1 MEFRRHPTVNKKGR
15 LYPQAMK
22 TAHILA
28 PLLLVSCVNLSGKLD
43 RVGRQV
49 AVFDPDKTVST
60 RYEEGGKRYIPVT
73 VRRCEAAPEDWLILP
88 RPSGIAKLQRGT
100 PEPQGTEESYAVEE
114 GSEHPALLTEE
125 ELSQRQLKIVPAKSI
140 KQGTVFAAMR
150 THPYWS
156 DAHGEKRLLYAE
168 SIPDRRSVGNQL
180 RRPLVWGLSVVDGTL
195 SVSMWAGEVILAPV
209 VVPILVAVSDTR
221 PAQTQRSPEA
231 AATTER

>member
-1 MEFRRHPTVNKKGR
+1 MDTSYQVFSSLLG
-15 LYPQAMK
+15 A
-22 TAHILA
+22 LA
-28 PLLLVSCVNLSGKLD
+28 LASCVNLSGKLD

-73 VRRCEAAPEDWLILP
+73 VRRCEAAPEDWLIQP
-88 RPSGIAKLQRGT
+88 GTRGIAKLRRGA
-100 PEPQGTEESYAVEE
+100 PEPQGAEESYAVEE

-125 ELSQRQLKIVPAKSI
+125 ELTQRQPKIVPAKSI

-180 RRPLVWGLSVVDGTL
+180 RRPLVWGLSVVDGAL
-195 SVSMWAGEVILAPV
+195 SVAMWAGEVLIAPIA
-209 VVPILVAVSDTR
+209 VPILVAVSDAR
-221 PAQTQRSPEA
+221 PAHQQKGREKQD
-231 AATTER
+231 